1 MDGHQTLHSGECVNI
16 PIQVM
21 DLTYMDGRVTPCW
34 LRLDAEDHQIQTIR
48 VEKTVCRSDKNFAGI
63 LEKQFI
69 CLVSAGEED
78 CFRSIELRYNLETQ
92 RWRIVQFL

>member
-21 DLTYMDGRVTPCW
+21 ALTDRDGRITPCW
-34 LRLDAEDHQIQTIR
+34 FRLEGEDHQIQTIR
-48 VEKTVCRSDKNFAGI
+48 VEKTVCRSDKNFTGI

-69 CLVSAGEED
+69 CLVNTNEEGYS
-78 CFRSIELRYNLETQ
+78 RSVELRYNLETQ
-92 RWRIVQFL
+92 RWRIVQLL